1 MLSYAIRLSPVTI
14 CPWFGSV
21 NGDVVQLQDKLFVF
35 SKMSLVSNVFIN
47 SLWLNILDR
56 IVLDNV
62 YTGGIC
68 SVLLSCVVMFSSRFY
83 QLLFY

>member
-1 MLSYAIRLSPVTI
+1 MKTVSLYFGTSLRSFLNLLSYAIRLSPVTI

-47 SLWLNILDR
+47 PLWLNISDR

-62 YTGGIC
+62 LL
-68 SVLLSCVVMFSSRFY
+68 VEFVLSC
-83 QLLFY
+83 